1 MSTEQRVDGCYGKSN
16 CDPPLISQRHKP
28 MLTILSLLHSF
39 LVRAASCLITN
50 DCLDVEE
57 EEEEEIFTTG
67 RDVGEALVLA
77 PFPLAV
83 ADVEVHVDRSGEP
96 LVPIGRDLHEE

>member
-1 MSTEQRVDGCYGKSN
+1 
-16 CDPPLISQRHKP
+16 
-28 MLTILSLLHSF
+28 MLTTLGLLHSF
-39 LVRAASCLITN
+39 LMRAASCLITN
-50 DCLDVEE
+50 HCLNE

-77 PFPLAV
+77 SFPLAV

-96 LVPIGRDLHEE
+96 LVPIGGDLYEE